1 MGRLKYKLEYLL
13 GKVSPSRTWQML
25 TTGKG
30 LSQWIGAEVRIESN
44 RATFL
49 WNKDICSYARYQAMP
64 LSTQVRFDWE
74 DDEGGFSLKVVECE
88 LTKDLTLVILDECE
102 DEDYESNCQ
111 IWQHQINSLQHALGL
126 PQS

>member
-44 RATFL
+44 RAIFH
-49 WNKDICSYARYQAMP
+49 WNKDNCSHARYQAMP
-64 LSTQVRFDWE
+64 LSTHVRFDWE
-74 DDEGGFSLKVVECE
+74 DDEGGFSLKIIESE

-102 DEDYESNCQ
+102 DEDYESNRQ

-126 PQS
+126 PKS